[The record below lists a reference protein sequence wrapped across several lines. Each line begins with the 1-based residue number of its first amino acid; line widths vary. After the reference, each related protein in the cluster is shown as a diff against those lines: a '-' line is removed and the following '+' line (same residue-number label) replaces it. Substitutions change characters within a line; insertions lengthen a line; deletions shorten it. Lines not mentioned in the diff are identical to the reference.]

1 MPKRILL
8 VYTKN
13 TGGTVNRKAAL
24 DSYIYCLAGLL
35 TEKGKHTV
43 YLNGTSYEEIRETNV
58 NQASAA
64 GNGSFLKKILPPSM
78 KRILKDVLLLK
89 AIDSLFK
96 KLDTGTAYDLIIE
109 FYSYASDVG
118 YRLSKKRN
126 IPLYIVYDAPVLD
139 EYMLFNGTTPFFE
152 SKISSREKQ
161 TLLTAKTTVV
171 YSNAVKQYIEKKIN
185 KPLAA
190 AIHQNVD
197 FSRFDLIDD
206 KSFSGTI
213 TIGFIGSFLKWHN
226 VDLLLEAFT
235 KLMKEGYNLN
245 LYLLGTGEEFEFIQQ
260 KVEQNSYKSRIT
272 MPGFVDGDVLLAFK
286 KQIHIGV
293 MPGSNWYGA
302 PNKIFEYGASRMAVV
317 APDTPTIADLF
328 ADKQE
333 VLLFELDS
341 AKGLY
346 DQLKQLVSNVELIRL
361 LADNLQQ
368 KIKANHSKSN
378 TFDFYNRL
386 IKEA

>member
-13 TGGTVNRKAAL
+13 TSGIVNRKAAL

-35 TEKGKHTV
+35 KEKGKHLV
-43 YLNGTSYEEIRETNV
+43 YLNGIPCEEIRETDANL
-58 NQASAA
+58 APPA
-64 GNGSFLKKILPPSM
+64 GNSSLLKKFLPPAI
-78 KRILKDVLLLK
+78 KRFLKDVLLLK
-89 AIDSLFK
+89 AIDKLFE
-96 KLDTGTAYDLIIE
+96 KLDTSTTYDLIIE

-118 YRLSKKRN
+118 YRLSKKKN
-126 IPLYIVYDAPVLD
+126 IPLYVVYDAPVLD
-139 EYMLFNGTTPFFE
+139 EYILFNGTAPFFE
-152 SKISSREKQ
+152 SKISSRERQ
-161 TLLTAKTTVV
+161 TVVTATTTVV
-171 YSNAVKQYIEKKIN
+171 YSNAVKQYIEKKIK

-197 FSRFDLIDD
+197 FSRFDLIED
-206 KSFSGTI
+206 KPFSGVL
-213 TIGFIGSFLKWHN
+213 TIGFIGSFLKWHH

-235 KLMKEGYNLN
+235 KLMKEGHNLK
-245 LYLLGTGEEFEFIQQ
+245 LCLLGMGEEFESIKQ
-260 KVEQNSYKSRIT
+260 KVAQNPYRSQIT
-272 MPGFVDGDVLLAFK
+272 IPGFVDGETLLAFK

-302 PNKIFEYGASRMAVV
+302 PNKIFEYGASKMAVV

-328 ADKQE
+328 RDKQE

-341 AKGLY
+341 LQGLY

-368 KIKANHSKSN
+368 KIKANYSKNN